1 MNLSLTYQ
9 SPTIE
14 TVGGDDY
21 QVNSP
26 VLVAVFAA
34 LVVVALGVAVWW
46 YAYVVQFQ
54 EVLIVSPP

>member
-1 MNLSLTYQ
+1 MSLTYQ

-14 TVGGDDY
+14 AVGGDDY

-26 VLVAVFAA
+26 VLFLAVAA
-34 LVVVALGVAVWW
+34 LVLVAAGVAAWW
-46 YAYVVQFQ
+46 YAYVVEFQ